1 MAKKPKI
8 NIDRFRMSSEDINKM
23 KNFKDVLQ
31 AYTTNNGIWNQIRHF
46 KKILLVAS
54 ALLVVALSIV
64 AYNNTTVRHHFN
76 MASSE
81 DTLYRSRPEKMI
93 FTPDE
98 LPEQKFKI
106 NILKDTLLTTLNGAK
121 ITIKAGTLK
130 NEECNEVTLLLKEAY
145 TPEQILKSG
154 LTTMSDGQLL
164 SSGGMF
170 NLVPESDKTLIAS
183 AIQIEVPTASVNPN
197 MQLFKGQLSSSGEMN
212 WTNPELIKGNEEKLQ
227 IVSEGERLFKENCK
241 SCHVMGR
248 ESVGPDL
255 SSISQFR
262 DKKWL
267 AEYIRNS
274 SKLIASADPL
284 AVCLFNKYNKT
295 QMTSFPTFS
304 DKQIQSLLTY
314 FEKFPITTEKNA
326 DLQKQNSCIK
336 RCKEYDELYNKT
348 MIKKYSLMNQRSK
361 KVNDN
366 SEFVQ
371 QINSLSA
378 NLGSNDILP
387 NNNFN
392 VNNSSLVNP
401 VTKQSEYYKIE
412 IKTFGWYNIDM
423 FLKLSMKVKKVKL
436 TAKIENTNN
445 PYSQVFLLIPKLRLH
460 TQGGFLQ
467 ESAEKYSFAYKDGTI
482 DLPENSEVIIYAI
495 NESSKGIEFAY
506 SCLSIDGDK
515 DVTLKLTTYSKE
527 DFTKEINTLL
537 GNNKVIVEDSKNSK
551 EIRKI
556 DEKLTD
562 IDKVIEE
569 VTKLK
574 PTDCDCD
581 CYRTFR
587 GRDSIYV
594 EYVDP
599 IFDFN

>member
-1 MAKKPKI
+1 MAKKPKL
-8 NIDRFRMSSEDINKM
+8 NIDRSRLSSEEINKM

-31 AYTTNNGIWNQIRHF
+31 AYTTNSGIWNQIRHF
-46 KKILLVAS
+46 KKLLLGTS
-54 ALLVVALSIV
+54 ALLVVALGIV
-64 AYNNTTVRHHFN
+64 VYNSTTVRHHFN

-93 FTPDE
+93 FTTDE
-98 LPEQKFKI
+98 LPEQKYKV
-106 NILKDTLLTTLNGAK
+106 NILKDTILTTLNGAK

-130 NEECNEVTLLLKEAY
+130 NDESNEVTLLLKEAY

-170 NLVPESDKTLIAS
+170 NLVPESKKTMIAS
-183 AIQIEVPTASVNPN
+183 AIQIEVPTANVNPN

-212 WTNPELIKGNEEKLQ
+212 WTNPQVIKDNEEKLKV
-227 IVSEGERLFKENCK
+227 VSEGEQLFKENCK
-241 SCHVMGR
+241 SCHVMGS

-262 DKKWL
+262 NKKWL

-274 SKLIASADPL
+274 SKLIASRDPL

-295 QMTSFPTFS
+295 QMTSFPTFT
-304 DKQIQSLLTY
+304 DAQIQSLLTY
-314 FEKFPITTEKNA
+314 FEKYPITADKNA

-336 RCKEYDELYNKT
+336 RCKEFDELYNKT

-366 SEFVQ
+366 GQFAQ
-371 QINSLSA
+371 QINIMSA
-378 NLGSNDILP
+378 NLRSNNIVP
-387 NNNFN
+387 NNN
-392 VNNSSLVNP
+392 VNFGNSSLVNP
-401 VTKQSEYYKIE
+401 ITKQSEYYKIE
-412 IKTFGWYNIDM
+412 INTFGWYNIDM
-423 FLKLSMKVKKVKL
+423 LLKLSMKVKKVKL
-436 TAKIENTNN
+436 TAKIENANN
-445 PYSQVFLLIPKLRLH
+445 SNSQVFLLIPKLRLH

-467 ESAEKYSFAYKDGTI
+467 ESTETYGFAYKDGTI
-482 DLPENSEVIIYAI
+482 ELPESTEAIIYAI
-495 NESSKGIEFAY
+495 NESSKGIEFAFTRIT
-506 SCLSIDGDK
+506 IDGNK
-515 DVTLKLTTYSKE
+515 EITLKLATYTKE
-527 DFTKEINTLL
+527 NFTKEINNLL
-537 GNNKVIVEDSKNSK
+537 GENRVTADDSKNSK

-556 DEKLTD
+556 DEKIND
-562 IDKVIEE
+562 IDTILEE
-569 VTKLK
+569 VEKLK

-587 GRDSIYV
+587 GRDSIDV
-594 EYVDP
+594 E
-599 IFDFN
+599 